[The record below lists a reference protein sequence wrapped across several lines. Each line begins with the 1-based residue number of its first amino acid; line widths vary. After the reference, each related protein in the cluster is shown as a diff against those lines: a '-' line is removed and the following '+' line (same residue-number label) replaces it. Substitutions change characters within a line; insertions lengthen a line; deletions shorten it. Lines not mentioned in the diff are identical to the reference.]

1 MNPVWLVPPLF
12 VVLTLT
18 AWLGGKASPRVEGG
32 VDRFARVMFG
42 RFVSA
47 DDERERQI
55 EAAFIQTTYRTYAA
69 KTLLFTL
76 LGLVAGA
83 ITGAYLLAGVLVVFE
98 PVVRA
103 MSQLPRTM
111 TRPLGI
117 TPNFTL
123 VLSSS
128 ARWLI
133 LLLGGAI
140 IGAITGVLAYV
151 FRWQLPSNTA
161 AVRRRS
167 IDAGLPRTTAFM
179 YALSRGGMEFPQ
191 IIRILGRNREVYGE
205 GASEMSVVVRE
216 MDLFGRD
223 MITALRRMSQR
234 TPSEQFKTF
243 TENLTSVLQSG
254 SDLPAFFKN
263 QYERFREEAEDRQDE
278 ILEFLATI
286 AEAYVTILVAGM
298 LFLITILLVFGLTTT
313 NTISGLRL
321 MIYVMMPLGNAG
333 FAVYLQ
339 QKLDA
344 LGIARRSGGN
354 VLDRM
359 DAATPV
365 YDPPATS
372 PHKPDGGVATTR
384 EQSNRKTLALH
395 DKVSRVKQLLRS
407 PLQILLW
414 DPVKVLWLSVPIAL
428 VVFLV
433 RAPGAFQADGVA
445 LRMVDDFLIQSV
457 LFVLITYSILREIY
471 KRRIDR
477 IEAATPELL
486 ERLASL
492 NEAGMS
498 VVEGLDRIRGS
509 DLGVL
514 SPEVE
519 RIWRDIEYGSNVD
532 DALIRFGRRIRTTA
546 ITRVVTLL
554 SNAMRA
560 SGDMGPVLRI
570 ASEQARSEVD
580 LRRQRRQ
587 QMFTYLVVIY
597 ISFFVFL
604 VIILAVNEV
613 LVPSLPDTAPA
624 PESDEI
630 SRLGASPDAF
640 TRFGNVN
647 KGAYTLVFFHASLV
661 QALAAGFVGG
671 QLGEGSLRDGAKH
684 AAIMLTIA
692 YVVFLLLSA
701 PFATINADNAT
712 TDGNVVLNVDSV
724 SVSQG
729 GFIAVYEKP
738 DRGQER
744 GELLGR
750 TAYLEP
756 GTHNNI
762 VIPLSADLNS
772 TTEVQIVAHQ
782 DTNGNEQY
790 DFQEETAVDRPY
802 QPLSKGG
809 TPGDAVTLEF
819 IG

>member
-1 MNPVWLVPPLF
+1 MNIVWLVPPLF

-18 AWLGGKASPRVEGG
+18 AWLGGKASPRLEGG
-32 VDRFARVMFG
+32 VNRFARVMFG

-55 EAAFIQTTYRTYAA
+55 EAAFIETTYRTYAA

-83 ITGAYLLAGVLVVFE
+83 IAGAYLLAGVLLVLE

-117 TPNFTL
+117 TPDFTL
-123 VLSSS
+123 VLASRT
-128 ARWLI
+128 RWLI
-133 LLLGGAI
+133 LLIGGGL
-140 IGAITGVLAYV
+140 IGGITGVLAYV
-151 FRWQLPSNTA
+151 LRWQLPSNTA

-167 IDAGLPRTTAFM
+167 IDAGLPRATAFM

-254 SDLPAFFKN
+254 SDLPEFFKN

-313 NTISGLRL
+313 NTLSGLRL

-344 LGIARRSGGN
+344 LGIARRSGGS
-354 VLDRM
+354 VLERM

-365 YDPPATS
+365 YNPPTTAA
-372 PHKPDGGVATTR
+372 HQPDGGVTR
-384 EQSNRKTLALH
+384 HEQGNRRTLALY
-395 DKVSRVKQLLRS
+395 DKVSRAKRLLRS
-407 PLQILLW
+407 PLQLLLW
-414 DPVKVLWLSVPIAL
+414 NPVKILWLSVPVAL
-428 VVFLV
+428 AVFLV
-433 RAPGAFQADGVA
+433 RAPAAFQADGVA

-514 SPEVE
+514 TPEVE
-519 RIWRDIEYGSNVD
+519 RIWRDIEYGANVD

-701 PFATINADNAT
+701 PVATINADNAT

-724 SVSQG
+724 SLSKG
-729 GFIAVYEKP
+729 GFVAVYESP

-750 TAYLEP
+750 TSYLEP

-762 VIPLSADLNS
+762 VIPLFVDLNS
-772 TTEVQIVAHQ
+772 TTDVQIVAHQ
-782 DTNGNEQY
+782 DTNGNEQF
-790 DFQEETAVDRPY
+790 DFQEGVQVDRPY
-802 QPLSKGG
+802 QPLSNGG

>member
-1 MNPVWLVPPLF
+1 MNFVWLGPPLF
-12 VVLTLT
+12 VLVTLV
-18 AWLGGKASPRVEGG
+18 AWLGSKVSPRIEGG
-32 VDRFARVMFG
+32 TNRFARVVFG

-47 DDERERQI
+47 NDERERQI

-69 KTLLFTL
+69 KTLLFTV

-83 ITGAYLLAGVLVVFE
+83 ITGAYLLAGVLLVLE

-117 TPNFTL
+117 TPDFTL

-133 LLLGGAI
+133 LLIGGGV
-140 IGAITGVLAYV
+140 IGTITAVLAYI
-151 FRWQLPSNTA
+151 FRWQLPANTA

-167 IDAGLPRTTAFM
+167 IDAGMPRTTAFM

-205 GASEMSVVVRE
+205 SASEMSVVVRE

-254 SDLPAFFKN
+254 SDLPSFFKN
-263 QYERFREEAEDRQDE
+263 QYERFREEAKDRQNE

-344 LGIARRSGGN
+344 LGIARRSGGK

-372 PHKPDGGVATTR
+372 AHQPDGGLAAS
-384 EQSNRKTLALH
+384 EQANRKTLALH
-395 DKVSRVKQLLRS
+395 DRVGRVKRLLRS

-414 DPVKVLWLSVPIAL
+414 NPVKVLWVSVPIAL

-433 RAPGAFQADGVA
+433 RAPAALQADGVA
-445 LRMVDDFLIQSV
+445 LRMIDDFLIQSA
-457 LFVLITYSILREIY
+457 LFVLITYAILREIY

-498 VVEGLDRIRGS
+498 VVEGMDRIRGS

-514 SPEVE
+514 TPEVE
-519 RIWRDIEYGSNVD
+519 RIWRDIEYGANVD

-624 PESDEI
+624 PESNEVA
-630 SRLGASPDAF
+630 RPGASPDAF

-647 KGAYTLVFFHASLV
+647 KGAYTLVFFHASIV
-661 QALAAGFVGG
+661 QGLAAGFVGG

-701 PFATINADNAT
+701 PVAAISADNAT
-712 TDGNVVLNVDSV
+712 TDGNVVFNVDSV

-729 GFIAVYEKP
+729 GFIAVYEKS
-738 DRGQER
+738 DSGNNR

-756 GTHNNI
+756 GKHNNI
-762 VIPLSADLNS
+762 GIPLFVDLDS
-772 TTEVQIVAHQ
+772 TTDVQIVAHQ
-782 DTNGNEQY
+782 DTNGNEQF
-790 DFQEETAVDRPY
+790 DFRDGVGIDRPY
-802 QPLSKGG
+802 QPLSDGG
-809 TPGDAVTLEF
+809 TPGDSVTLEF
-819 IG
+819 LG